1 MGKYRDH
8 LRAENRQY
16 RRLLKDMKK
25 QLEGQRKSL
34 NRLQSMESQYKLA
47 KDEVVLL
54 EHTLYALEEDYADYY
69 KKGHWY
75 PPEFFLPETK
85 EFNFSQIITQEEMWH
100 FGKNRCTLI
109 AKENM
114 LGKLADV
121 LEKNGMIQFKLR
133 NQGNDFVYMGRMSV
147 VVPEPEFPKKKKEL
161 I

>member
-47 KDEVVLL
+47 KDEVVML
-54 EHTLYALEEDYADYY
+54 EHHLCDLERDFADFY
-69 KKGHWY
+69 KKWRLY
-75 PPEFFLPETK
+75 PPEFLLPETK
-85 EFNFSQIITQEEMWH
+85 EFIFKQTISEDELRH
-100 FGKNRCTLI
+100 FGKGRCTFISKANILS
-109 AKENM
+109 
-114 LGKLADV
+114 KLAGE
-121 LEKNGMIQFKLR
+121 LEKNGMVQFKLR
-133 NQGNDFVYMGRMSV
+133 NQGNDFVYMGRLCV
-147 VVPEPEFPKKKKEL
+147 VVPEPEFPKKDKEL